1 MVVKIS
7 ESEAI
12 LIESRRSEGY
22 DYSLSPID
30 EGLLIYRVDT
40 KWTTGHGAF
49 GLVLK
54 KGITKPDLG
63 DALVR
68 LGESVTISGITITNM
83 SKSDTYD
90 IVTVT

>member
-1 MVVKIS
+1 
-7 ESEAI
+7 
-12 LIESRRSEGY
+12 
-22 DYSLSPID
+22 LSTND
-30 EGLLIYRVDT
+30 EGLLIYRLDT

-68 LGESVTISGITITNM
+68 AGESVTIGGLEISNIKKNITN
-83 SKSDTYD
+83 D
-90 IVTVT
+90 IVTVTQVP